1 MYINILF
8 TVRVAEKEL
17 ATCDAETEKES
28 TESKK
33 EAGGEGQQAAAAA
46 ANEETDH
53 VIDKLNELQVGDSSA
68 AAAAPAAV
76 TESVTDK
83 EHKNKKET
91 ESTVSEEGEGTK

>member
-1 MYINILF
+1 MAMNPSCRQAAAIRYNNF
-8 TVRVAEKEL
+8 YFRGV
-17 ATCDAETEKES
+17 S
-28 TESKK
+28 S
-33 EAGGEGQQAAAAA
+33 QAAAAA